1 MIRKLRSK
9 FTAAAM
15 LSLFLVLTVLMG
27 AVNLYN
33 YHRVSAEADQTLA
46 VLSQNRGRCPQWM
59 TGGWDRPGDA
69 GWEGDRPENGE
80 GGWYAP
86 GMVPPSEDR
95 IRNRQGLSPELPFE
109 SRFFSVV
116 TGEDGS
122 AAELDLDNIA
132 AVDEAEA
139 ASLAERAAA
148 SGKSSGYIGQYR
160 FCVSEQDGGVRITFL
175 DCTRSLSNARSF
187 LTASVVV
194 SLIGLAAVF
203 LLTLW
208 LSGRFTRP
216 VAESYEKQRQFITDA
231 GHELKTPLT
240 IIDADAELL
249 AMELPDSEWIG
260 DIRSQ
265 TRRLASLTNDLVF
278 LSKMDEDRL
287 ELQRLEF
294 PISDMVGETVQ
305 TFRSRAIRENKELSA
320 RIEPMLSSC
329 GDERS
334 LRQLVNILL
343 DNALKYSPEGG
354 TVDVELKKAVRGVS
368 LAVTNTCDAVPEGD
382 LDRLFDRFYRAER
395 SRSSA
400 TGGHGLGLSIARA
413 VVTAHKGR
421 ITASSPAENTIR
433 FDVFL
438 PV

>member
-15 LSLFLVLTVLMG
+15 LSLFLVLAVLMG

-46 VLSQNRGRCPQWM
+46 MLSQNRGRFPQWM
-59 TGGWDRPGDA
+59 TGGRARPGDA
-69 GWEGDRPENGE
+69 GWNGERPENGE
-80 GGWYAP
+80 NGWYAP
-86 GMVPPSEDR
+86 GMEPSSDDR
-95 IRNRQGLSPELPFE
+95 VRDRQGLSPELPFE

-116 TGEDGS
+116 TGEDGG

-132 AVDEAEA
+132 AVDETEA

-160 FCVSEQDGGVRITFL
+160 FCVSEQDGAVRVTFL

-320 RIEPMLSSC
+320 RIEPMLSYC

-334 LRQLVNILL
+334 LGQLVNILL

-354 TVDVELKKAVRGVS
+354 IVDVELKKAARGLS

-395 SRSSA
+395 SRSSQ

-438 PV
+438 PD